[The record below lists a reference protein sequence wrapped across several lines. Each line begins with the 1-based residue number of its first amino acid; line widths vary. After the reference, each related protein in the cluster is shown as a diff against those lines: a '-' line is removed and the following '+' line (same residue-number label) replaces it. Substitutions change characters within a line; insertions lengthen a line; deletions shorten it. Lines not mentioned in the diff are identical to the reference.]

1 MIIFASSFG
10 LIKYVCRK
18 IILLLISSVIY
29 PRIFVMWYIGFLHSF
44 TSNGLRCWLIDWIQ
58 QIKKKQKKKTLN
70 CVEGKIIGKKRKHRF
85 LAKIQHD
92 QHFFLTQ
99 NSADEQPMTTLP
111 IFVGTKELKKR
122 KVNKT

>member
-1 MIIFASSFG
+1 MIYWFSSF
-10 LIKYVCRK
+10 IHEQRAA
-18 IILLLISSVIY
+18 
-29 PRIFVMWYIGFLHSF
+29 M
-44 TSNGLRCWLIDWIQ
+44 LIDRLDSTN
-58 QIKKKQKKKTLN
+58 KKKTKKKTLN